1 MVLRQILL
9 IISIALLGQTSW
21 AANPAKAIHAPEFK
35 KVLDSHR
42 GDLVIVNFW
51 ATWCAPCLKEIPDLL
66 KLSQE
71 KSSEGVQLIGVA
83 VDEPT
88 ANSAEVERFRSRY
101 FPEFRTYARAGVE
114 MDELAQFIDP
124 SWNEVVPTT
133 YLLDRDGRVVKRIQ
147 GKKTLDEFRAALE
160 AVSRKGP

>member
-1 MVLRQILL
+1 MAWRQILFMICL
-9 IISIALLGQTSW
+9 ALFGQLSW
-21 AANPAKAIHAPEFK
+21 TASPTKAIHAPEFK
-35 KVLDSHR
+35 QVLDSHR

-51 ATWCAPCLKEIPDLL
+51 ATWCVPCLKEIPDLL
-66 KLSQE
+66 KLRQE

-101 FPEFRTYARAGVE
+101 FPGFRTYARAGVE
-114 MDELAQFIDP
+114 MDELAQVIDP

>member
-1 MVLRQILL
+1 MSLNRVVA
-9 IISIALLGQTSW
+9 IISLALISQSAW
-21 AANPAKAIHAPEFK
+21 AANPVKAIHASEFK
-35 KVLDSHR
+35 QILNSHR
-42 GDLVIVNFW
+42 GDLVVVNFW

-66 KLSQE
+66 KLQKE
-71 KSSEGVQLIGVA
+71 KSSEGMQLIGIA

-114 MDELAQFIDP
+114 MDELAQVIDP

-133 YLLDRDGRVVKRIQ
+133 YLLDREGRVVKRIQ
-147 GKKTLDEFRAALE
+147 GKKTLEEFRTALE
-160 AVSRKGP
+160 AISRK

>member
-1 MVLRQILL
+1 MSLNRVVA
-9 IISIALLGQTSW
+9 IISLALISQSAW
-21 AANPAKAIHAPEFK
+21 AANPAKAIHASEFK
-35 KVLDSHR
+35 QILNSHR
-42 GDLVIVNFW
+42 GDLVVVNFW

-66 KLSQE
+66 KLQKE
-71 KSSEGVQLIGVA
+71 KSSEGMQLIGIA

-114 MDELAQFIDP
+114 MDELAQVIDP

-133 YLLDRDGRVVKRIQ
+133 YLLDREGRVVKRIQ
-147 GKKTLDEFRAALE
+147 GKKTLEEFRTALE
-160 AVSRKGP
+160 AISRK